1 MLAIQDPEDPVA
13 LAETADRAAKVI
25 RKPEEFFA
33 QILILVLVHPVRE
46 ALLDLSALRG
56 ISRGPRLQI

>member
-1 MLAIQDPEDPVA
+1 MA